1 MDKSFKPTVS
11 WMAEKY
17 QEMNSWLFN
26 SELGH
31 CEFSIFT
38 TGPGSQGGVL
48 GWFSVTNSG
57 IRVSIPSRRMYLP
70 RWNENTYVDSS
81 NFVELCRPKISIN
94 GNYSGTENGFL
105 ATLVHEMCHYYT
117 YMNGYCPKQAHG
129 REFKEIGY
137 VVSSKSNGLFTIQRL
152 ASAEDMKNLELS
164 DEMKARKEKRL
175 NNKKSSVTAVIS
187 FYRNGE
193 VRLSITSNQNLV
205 NVISTSE
212 EERGNKVVIS
222 NDSDVIDF
230 LFKKG
235 YNKNFRTWRYW
246 NLEGKPWLD
255 ELKSM
260 LPETSGQT
268 LSVKRPEPE
277 VVQKQPKRIFSVKT
291 SNGTFECDASS
302 YFSLFKKLKERF
314 HNLSDTAINNLIN
327 NQNNYR
333 MEESRNRINAIV
345 ESVIKEYIEEYNNSK
360 DEDETN
366 SIELTPGMNL
376 GLNSPLEEI

>member
-1 MDKSFKPTVS
+1 
-11 WMAEKY
+11 MAEKY
-17 QEMNSWLFN
+17 NEMNSWLFN
-26 SELGH
+26 SELGP
-31 CEFSIFT
+31 CEFSVFT

-57 IRVSIPSRRMYLP
+57 IRVNISSRRMYLP
-70 RWNENTYVDSS
+70 GWDGNTYVDRS

-205 NVISTSE
+205 NVISTRRRSIGASPI
-212 EERGNKVVIS
+212 RRNCQVYVLIAVH
-222 NDSDVIDF
+222 NDGF
-230 LFKKG
+230 HFTT
-235 YNKNFRTWRYW
+235 TWFSSHKRQRI
-246 NLEGKPWLD
+246 GK
-255 ELKSM
+255 
-260 LPETSGQT
+260 
-268 LSVKRPEPE
+268 
-277 VVQKQPKRIFSVKT
+277 
-291 SNGTFECDASS
+291 
-302 YFSLFKKLKERF
+302 
-314 HNLSDTAINNLIN
+314 
-327 NQNNYR
+327 
-333 MEESRNRINAIV
+333 
-345 ESVIKEYIEEYNNSK
+345 
-360 DEDETN
+360 
-366 SIELTPGMNL
+366 
-376 GLNSPLEEI
+376 

>member
-26 SELGH
+26 SELGP
-31 CEFSIFT
+31 CEFSVFT

-57 IRVSIPSRRMYLP
+57 IRVNISSRRMYLP
-70 RWNENTYVDSS
+70 GWNENTYVDSS

-94 GNYSGTENGFL
+94 GNYSGTEKGFL

-137 VVSSKSNGLFTIQRL
+137 AVSSKSNGLFTIQRL

-212 EERGNKVVIS
+212 EERGNKVVTT
-222 NDSDVIDF
+222 NDYDVIDF
-230 LFKKG
+230 LFNKG
-235 YNKNFRTWRYW
+235 YKKNFRTWRYW

-255 ELKSM
+255 ELKNM

-291 SNGTFECDASS
+291 SNGTFECDATS

-314 HNLSDTAINNLIN
+314 PKLNDTAINNLIN
-327 NQNNYR
+327 NKNNYR
-333 MEESRNRINAIV
+333 MEESRDRINAIV
-345 ESVIKEYIEEYNNSK
+345 ESVIKEYIEEYNNTK